1 MRELPNGAALL
12 ETARDVLRKELL
24 PALPAGQRHLALM
37 VANAMSIAQRQLERG
52 EDGQR
57 REQAAL
63 AALLDL
69 PSAPRGALPVMSREL
84 ARAIRAGQA
93 DPGTAM
99 HTPVAAFLLD
109 VGRAKVEES
118 NPKYPGIHS

>member
-1 MRELPNGAALL
+1 MRELPNGAGLL
-12 ETARDVLRKELL
+12 DTARHVVRKELL
-24 PALPAGQRHLALM
+24 AALPAGQRHLALM

-63 AALLDL
+63 ATLLGI
-69 PSAPRGALPVMSREL
+69 PAAPRGALLVMSREL

-93 DPGTAM
+93 DPGSAM
-99 HTPVAAFLLD
+99 HAPVAAFLLD
-109 VGRAKVEES
+109 VGRTRLEES
-118 NPKYPGIHS
+118 NPKYLENQP